1 MYHLKS
7 LSSTDSFGSKL
18 SVKSSNMFR
27 LYFEHCNGLD
37 TANAAWKSS
46 CKYRILRKLWIIFD
60 VNLIGLVEIQINTEL
75 LSRGKDVK
83 ENLFKSDV
91 NNTIF
96 TSNRNELIDFRQKGG
111 FLSSVRGKLA
121 RFT

>member
-1 MYHLKS
+1 MQVPHIK
-7 LSSTDSFGSKL
+7 
-18 SVKSSNMFR
+18 
-27 LYFEHCNGLD
+27 
-37 TANAAWKSS
+37 
-46 CKYRILRKLWIIFD
+46 KLWIIVD